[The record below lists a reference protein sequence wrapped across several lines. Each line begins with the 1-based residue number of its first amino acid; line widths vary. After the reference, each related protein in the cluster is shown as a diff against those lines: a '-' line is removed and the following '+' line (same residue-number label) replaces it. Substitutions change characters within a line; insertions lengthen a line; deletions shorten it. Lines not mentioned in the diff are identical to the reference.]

1 MWEALMVAA
10 LPGIMDRPGVQSVA
24 PLVAHLMTD
33 RVGASTSVIQT
44 THVYRRHSS

>member
-1 MWEALMVAA
+1 MVAT
-10 LPGIMDRPGVQSVA
+10 LPGMMGSPGVQSVA
-24 PLVAHLMTD
+24 PLVAHLITD